1 MQEKS
6 CVCANAPTRSRF
18 DRNVSHRHSFA
29 TGKRGDVVNTITL
42 FIVATLTAVGG
53 LFMYRGNIG
62 MAIGFWGAAAIV
74 SQSLKMANTWQKFV
88 VLRAGKLLG
97 VRGPGLFLIIPVI
110 DRVVAVIDERI
121 QTTAFN
127 AEQALT
133 RDTVPVNVDAI
144 IFWHVHDARKAAL
157 AITDYQQAIARVA
170 QTSLREMIGSSMLA
184 SLLSDRQSAD
194 LALCTEIGNK
204 TTEWGLT
211 VRSVEI
217 RDVAIPVALQD
228 AMSRQAQAER
238 EKQARII
245 LGSAEA
251 EIASKFV
258 SAAKVYSDQPTALQ
272 LRAMNIIY
280 ETTKE
285 RGTTILIPSSMVD
298 SMNPVSALAWALG
311 AHRATVHADESH
323 GDADESTSIHAPVD
337 TKAEDNPRAI
347 KTAEWSLAS
356 ALNDLVSEG
365 GHALASDDEV
375 VPPRLSQISAKPG

>member
-1 MQEKS
+1 M
-6 CVCANAPTRSRF
+6 NP
-18 DRNVSHRHSFA
+18 
-29 TGKRGDVVNTITL
+29 ITL
-42 FIVATLTAVGG
+42 FVTAV
-53 LFMYRGNIG
+53 LA
-62 MAIGFWGAAAIV
+62 AIGALFLTRNNLGPGIVFLAGAAVVAASI
-74 SQSLKMANTWQKFV
+74 KMANTWQKFV

-97 VRGPGLFLIIPVI
+97 VKGPGLFAIIPII

-133 RDTVPVNVDAI
+133 KDTVPVNVDAI
-144 IFWHVHDARKAAL
+144 IFWHVHDAQKAAL

-184 SLLSDRQSAD
+184 ALLSDRQAAD
-194 LALCTEIGNK
+194 LQLCHEIGRK
-204 TTEWGLT
+204 TIEWGLT

-258 SAAKVYSDQPTALQ
+258 DAALIYANQPAALQ

-298 SMNPVSALAWALG
+298 SMNPISAVALALG
-311 AHRATVHADESH
+311 ARDTAVKDNDHTSTPRGSFKPASTTDSETTPTR
-323 GDADESTSIHAPVD
+323 DAART
-337 TKAEDNPRAI
+337 T
-347 KTAEWSLAS
+347 EWSLAR
-356 ALNDLVSEG
+356 ALNNLVSEG
-365 GHALASDDEV
+365 GYALASDDV
-375 VPPRLSQISAKPG
+375 STYSGAGVSSAEQS